1 MEMMRSVHLDDDFG
15 EGGLE
20 GLYAINDL
28 LESKLPWEEE
38 DGGIFDPAKERR
50 LSGTDPES
58 LWGDNILNY

>member
-28 LESKLPWEEE
+28 LESKFHGRKRTVAHLIQPRKGVCRE
-38 DGGIFDPAKERR
+38 
-50 LSGTDPES
+50 L
-58 LWGDNILNY
+58 ILRACGEITY